1 MAVFARPL
9 GPEEAQVIQ
18 QLIRSRT
25 VPAGIYQRAL
35 IIQWSTQGL
44 TPSEIA
50 ERLPMKWDNIV
61 KWIRRFNAEGLAG
74 LQERSGRGRKR
85 KRQAAEALTVVETML
100 TPPT

>member
-9 GPEEAQVIQ
+9 GPEEAKVIQ
-18 QLIRSRT
+18 QLIRSRV

-50 ERLPMKWDNIV
+50 DRLPMKWDNIV

-74 LQERSGRGRKR
+74 LQERPGRGRKPQR
-85 KRQAAEALTVVETML
+85 RDAEALTVVETML